1 MALKRSS
8 VRFRLAPPILTIEL
22 TGTAAQGLHDMS
34 AATCAARVALAFIA
48 LALCGSGAVA
58 QQTIVEPV
66 PDAAWRNMNGKSWH
80 AHLPCPSREELAL
93 LKVPYWDFNGVARTG
108 ELIVGRSAAHD
119 VAKVFDTIFASRQ
132 FRFAK
137 IRLIDHYNGSDD
149 ASMADNNTSAFNC
162 RKVEGSQGMSKHAR
176 GLAIDINP
184 IQNPYR
190 DAKGTY
196 PRAGTRYGI
205 PAERK
210 PGITGL
216 IVEGDI
222 VTRAFAGIGWSW
234 GGHFKSIK
242 DYQHFAK

>member
-1 MALKRSS
+1 LHGREMNDLLAHTGKRSPYAC
-8 VRFRLAPPILTIEL
+8 RLTALSLMICCVMILAAAPSLAQNAASTIEPIPL
-22 TGTAAQGLHDMS
+22 T
-34 AATCAARVALAFIA
+34 V
-48 LALCGSGAVA
+48 
-58 QQTIVEPV
+58 
-66 PDAAWRNMNGKSWH
+66 WRTMNGKSWH
-80 AHLPCPSREELAL
+80 ADLPCPSREELVL
-93 LKVPYWDFNGVARTG
+93 LKVPYWDFDGVHRTG
-108 ELIVGRSAAHD
+108 ELIVARSEARNL
-119 VAKVFDTIFASRQ
+119 AKVFDTIFASRQ

-137 IRLIDHYNGSDD
+137 MRLIDHYNGSDD

-162 RKVEGSQGMSKHAR
+162 RKVEGGQGMSKHAR

-190 DAKGTY
+190 DSKGTY
-196 PRAGTRYGI
+196 PRAGLRYGI

-222 VTRAFAGIGWSW
+222 VTRAFADIGWSW
-234 GGHFKSIK
+234 GGNFKYIK